1 MRVLILHQ
9 NFPGQFRH
17 VAQHWSQTPGMDVL
31 AIGRETAPG
40 LAGVRCLRYRL
51 HRAPRPE
58 QHHYLRQMEQA
69 VLHGQAVARLLLK
82 LKAKGYRPDAILAHP
97 GWGETL
103 YVKDVFPDARLI
115 HFCEWYYSSNDAD
128 WDFDPE
134 FPATFD
140 DKARVR
146 TWNALHTLNLEN
158 CDAGVTPTHW
168 QHSRHPAAYRDK
180 IAVIHEGIDT
190 EVLAPPWV
198 EHNVIGRINPASH
211 DVNASSPVG
220 RVSTRRT
227 TLLDSSDGGMNPALR
242 NPTGRG
248 IDLHH
253 VRPDSSGHPND
264 AHKALTLPNGTTLT
278 AGDPVITYVA
288 RNLEPYRGFHSFMR
302 ALEITQK
309 QHKHCH
315 AVIVGGDEVSYGKR
329 PTDAP
334 NWREKMLRE
343 VTLDPQRTH
352 FLGKVPYDT
361 YRKVLQVSAAHVYL
375 TYPFVLSWSM
385 LEAMASGCLI
395 IGSKTPPVEEVIQDR
410 KNGVLVNFFDRQD
423 IAERVIEALQQP
435 ARFLPLRVAA
445 ANHARAHYARSAG
458 LDAYQLLLSGNAHV
472 IHQPQIALEAQP

>member
-1 MRVLILHQ
+1 MRVLIIHQ

-17 VAQHWSQTPGMDVL
+17 IAQHWSRTPGMDVL
-31 AIGRETAPG
+31 AIGRDTAPG
-40 LAGVRCLRYRL
+40 LPGVRCLRYRL
-51 HRAPRPE
+51 HRPPRPE

-69 VLHGQAVARLLLK
+69 VLHGQAVARLLLR

-115 HFCEWYYSSNDAD
+115 HFCEWFYSSNDAD
-128 WDFDPE
+128 WAFDPE
-134 FPATFD
+134 FPASFD

-158 CDAGVTPTHW
+158 CDAGITPTHW

-190 EVLAPPWV
+190 E
-198 EHNVIGRINPASH
+198 
-211 DVNASSPVG
+211 
-220 RVSTRRT
+220 
-227 TLLDSSDGGMNPALR
+227 LLG
-242 NPTGRG
+242 
-248 IDLHH
+248 
-253 VRPDSSGHPND
+253 PDSN
-264 AHKALTLPNGTTLT
+264 AQLTLKSGLTLK

-288 RNLEPYRGFHSFMR
+288 RNLEPYRGFHSFIR
-302 ALEITQK
+302 ALEIVQK
-309 QHKHCH
+309 KHKHCH
-315 AVIVGGDEVSYGKR
+315 AVLVGGDDVSYGKR

-343 VTLDPQRTH
+343 VKLDPQRTH

-385 LEAMASGCLI
+385 LEAMASGCLV
-395 IGSKTPPVEEVIQDR
+395 IGSRTPPVEEVIHDGR
-410 KNGVLVNFFDRQD
+410 NGVLVNFFEPKG
-423 IAERVIEALQQP
+423 IAERVVEALQQP
-435 ARFLPLRVAA
+435 ARFSTLRMAA
-445 ANHARAHYARSAG
+445 AKHVRAHYARSAG
-458 LDAYQLLLSGNAHV
+458 LDAYQLLLPGNARV
-472 IHQPQIALEAQP
+472 IHQPQTALEAQP